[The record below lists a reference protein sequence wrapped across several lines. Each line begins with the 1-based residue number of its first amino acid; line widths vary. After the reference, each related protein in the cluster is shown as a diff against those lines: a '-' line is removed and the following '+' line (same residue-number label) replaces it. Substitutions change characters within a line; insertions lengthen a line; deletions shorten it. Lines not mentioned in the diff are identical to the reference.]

1 LNKVLA
7 KPVTAV
13 FMECGFRRN
22 DGSLPLRSLHSAS
35 LSLPDDSARGFRGRG
50 EANVFLKSF
59 ALMPLLIGGFY
70 VAGVFDA
77 GSYARDIPRP
87 PAEVMDALADLDI
100 SAQPGSPG
108 TEASRSGGV
117 QPVFLVEREEDRMI
131 WTVMSGDKVAIRMTA
146 VVKGSKAGSRVTA
159 FVERGNAPDE
169 LVSPAFRSTGITMG
183 LFGSALDD
191 ELGELTAAAAADP
204 AVCEALLERF
214 EMENMALGAGVD
226 TDDLGR
232 AIGTTAKIAV
242 QLRAQQEEL
251 QRVGCATKR
260 SHGGDKFETVTDSMG
275 AGSSSGPGGGAM
287 GSGSAMMED
296 PTKIDPSATEIPA
309 GIR

>member
-1 LNKVLA
+1 
-7 KPVTAV
+7 
-13 FMECGFRRN
+13 MI
-22 DGSLPLRSLHSAS
+22 
-35 LSLPDDSARGFRGRG
+35 
-50 EANVFLKSF
+50 LKSF
-59 ALMPLLIGGFY
+59 ALVPLLIGGLY
-70 VAGVFDA
+70 VAGAFGA

-100 SAQPGSPG
+100 TQQPGSPG
-108 TEASRSGGV
+108 TDASRSGGV
-117 QPVFLVEREEDRMI
+117 QPVFLVEREADRMI

-159 FVERGNAPDE
+159 FVERGDAPDD

-214 EMENMALGAGVD
+214 EMENMALGAGVA
-226 TDDLGR
+226 TDDLGQ

-260 SHGGDKFETVTDSMG
+260 SHGDDFETVTDSMG
-275 AGSSSGPGGGAM
+275 AGSSSGPGGSGGTM
-287 GSGSAMMED
+287 GSGAPPMDD